1 MDREFIGSCRR
12 WTFQSFVFSPLLHA
26 ESVWHVHGISWFS
39 SRESISNG
47 GNFRC
52 GPFWS
57 RTNTLLSF
65 FYHSEGLRFC
75 YNHHSVISRLHTR
88 AQGPAW
94 VHWASALA
102 SSLIISRSEGR
113 ESVVSLI
120 SLLCSVVAL
129 IYFCRCG
136 PLDHPVPAVR
146 SQRRLVGLR
155 RPSLRNAGR
164 TAAVRRRG
172 WRGTL
177 CRHHRPERLL
187 SEITVQR
194 SQRDLQ
200 RS

>member
-12 WTFQSFVFSPLLHA
+12 WTFQSFVFSPLYTRNPFDMYTGSADFLQ
-26 ESVWHVHGISWFS
+26 ESQFQTGGIFAAVRSGHVQ
-39 SRESISNG
+39 
-47 GNFRC
+47 
-52 GPFWS
+52 
-57 RTNTLLSF
+57 TLCCLSF
-65 FYHSEGLRFC
+65 IIPRVCAFAIITTLWSLVY
-75 YNHHSVISRLHTR
+75 TR
-88 AQGPAW
+88 ART
-94 VHWASALA
+94 VLHWASALA